1 MYISGRQGILPLWFL
16 KSFEAVALLAS
27 LKRIIGEDLLHGGFL
42 MNKVSFEQLYMEQLP
57 GLYRLAQSILRQPA
71 DAQDAGQQ
79 AVLQAWLHLDS
90 IRPGSGPCPFRI
102 FRIAPPFRN
111 PDCGNFETRLTGC
124 RKSCGFPSSW
134 YTWKAAA
141 QRKPPPSWKF
151 PCSPSNRD

>member
-57 GLYRLAQSILRQPA
+57 GLYRLAQGILRQPA
-71 DAQDAGQQ
+71 DAQDAVQQ

-90 IRPGSGPCPFRI
+90 IRPGSERI
-102 FRIAPPFRN
+102 N
-111 PDCGNFETRLTGC
+111 PGVFGER
-124 RKSCGFPSSW
+124 P
-134 YTWKAAA
+134 
-141 QRKPPPSWKF
+141 
-151 PCSPSNRD
+151 